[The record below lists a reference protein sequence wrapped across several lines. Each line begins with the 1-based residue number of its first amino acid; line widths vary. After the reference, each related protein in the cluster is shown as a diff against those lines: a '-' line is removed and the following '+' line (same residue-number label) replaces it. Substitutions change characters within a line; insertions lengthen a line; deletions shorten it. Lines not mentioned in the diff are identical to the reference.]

1 MQNNTPFENYKVR
14 VKHAIEL
21 LGFSADL
28 ADKMTVP
35 QNIVQGDIDVTMDD
49 GSQKKFPAYRV
60 QFNNARGPYKGGI
73 RFHPEA
79 DIEEVKALA
88 ALMAI
93 KCAVVGIPLGG
104 GKGGVACNPK
114 ELSQKEI
121 EQIARGWARMMAP
134 YIGANKDI
142 PAPDVYTTPAIMGCM
157 VDECQKVTAGS
168 GRGVITGNP
177 LSMGGRLGRTPAT
190 GLGGFYVFEALLN
203 SLDDKSRQRV
213 AIQGFGNVGMYAA
226 KFIHQAGHK
235 IVAISDSKEAIYVAD
250 GIDPITANALKEEG
264 KKLSEYPGATVIT
277 NEELLVCDCDILVPA
292 ALDNQIREDNA
303 KDVKA
308 KIILEL
314 ANGPLTP
321 EADEILKNKGVT
333 VVPDVLANAGGVT
346 VSYFEWVQNVGG
358 YYWTEEEVFSKLRN
372 IMQESFQQTY
382 MLAEEKGVT
391 LREGAFLLAV
401 KRIAEAMK
409 DRGRI

>member
-1 MQNNTPFENYKVR
+1 MQNTPFENYKVR

-21 LGFSADL
+21 LGFSAAL
-28 ADKMTVP
+28 ADLMTVP

-49 GSQKKFPAYRV
+49 GSAKKFPAYRV

-142 PAPDVYTTPAIMGCM
+142 PAPDVYTTPAIMGYM
-157 VDECQKVTAGS
+157 VDEFEKVM
-168 GRGVITGNP
+168 GRSEPGVITGKP
-177 LSMGGRLGRTPAT
+177 LSMGGSQGRTPAT
-190 GLGGFYVFEALLN
+190 GLGGFYVLEALLKMH
-203 SLDDKSRQRV
+203 DDKSKQRV
-213 AIQGFGNVGMYAA
+213 AIQGFGNVGFYAA
-226 KFIHQAGHK
+226 KYIHQAGHK
-235 IVAISDSKEAIYVAD
+235 IVAVSDSKEGIYVGD
-250 GIDPITANALKEEG
+250 GIDPIVANNLKESG

-277 NEELLVCDCDILVPA
+277 NEELLVSDCDILVPA

-303 KDVKA
+303 KDIKA

-314 ANGPLTP
+314 ANGPITP
-321 EADEILKNKGVT
+321 EADEILKNKGVM

-358 YYWTEEEVFSKLRN
+358 YYWTEEEVFGKLKA

-382 MLAEEKGVT
+382 MLAEEKNVT

>member
-1 MQNNTPFENYKVR
+1 MLQ
-14 VKHAIEL
+14 
-21 LGFSADL
+21 
-28 ADKMTVP
+28 TVS
-35 QNIVQGDIDVTMDD
+35 T
-49 GSQKKFPAYRV
+49 
-60 QFNNARGPYKGGI
+60 
-73 RFHPEA
+73 
-79 DIEEVKALA
+79 
-88 ALMAI
+88 
-93 KCAVVGIPLGG
+93 
-104 GKGGVACNPK
+104 
-114 ELSQKEI
+114 
-121 EQIARGWARMMAP
+121 
-134 YIGANKDI
+134 
-142 PAPDVYTTPAIMGCM
+142 
-157 VDECQKVTAGS
+157 
-168 GRGVITGNP
+168 
-177 LSMGGRLGRTPAT
+177 
-190 GLGGFYVFEALLN
+190 
-203 SLDDKSRQRV
+203 
-213 AIQGFGNVGMYAA
+213 
-226 KFIHQAGHK
+226 
-235 IVAISDSKEAIYVAD
+235 
-250 GIDPITANALKEEG
+250 PITANALKEEG

-321 EADEILKNKGVT
+321 EADEILKNKGVL